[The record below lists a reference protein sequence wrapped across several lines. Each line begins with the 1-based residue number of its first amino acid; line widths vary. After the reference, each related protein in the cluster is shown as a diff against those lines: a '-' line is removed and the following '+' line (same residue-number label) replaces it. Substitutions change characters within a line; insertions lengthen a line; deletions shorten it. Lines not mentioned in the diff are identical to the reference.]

1 MLLWLLVGGGFMP
14 SHKIVYNVLE
24 VNLMI
29 LSICF
34 DPILEN
40 KYYVDKLL
48 LKEESLANKKIY
60 NLSGNGLTT
69 ARILNN
75 LNVDVFASGF
85 LGGQEGDYI
94 FNKLKDMDIYNDFIS
109 IKDNSKSRVVI
120 MQEDELL
127 TSITEESPRITR
139 DELGSF
145 YQLYAKILDRF
156 SIISSQDNLPMGLP
170 DDIYFDLISAA
181 NKKDIK
187 FILEAKGE
195 HLKNGLNANPF
206 MVKLVKED
214 LEEISNLILDYETEI
229 IKVGYSI
236 VEQGVEVVA
245 IDLGEKGSLVLT
257 KEKGYRLEID
267 SSVGRIGQDKG
278 YMVAGFA
285 FGIYKKYDIDTVLK
299 LSQASRLVYAIE
311 DDLDRIDMSD
321 IKSFMTKIDIYPIN
335 Y

>member
-1 MLLWLLVGGGFMP
+1 
-14 SHKIVYNVLE
+14 
-24 VNLMI
+24 MI

-34 DPILEN
+34 DPILES

-48 LKEESLANKKIY
+48 LRQESLVNKKVY
-60 NLSGNGLTT
+60 NLGGNGLTT

-75 LNVDVFASGF
+75 LNVDLFASGF
-85 LGGQEGDYI
+85 LGGPEGDYI
-94 FNKLKDMDIYNDFIS
+94 FTRLKDMDIYNDFIP
-109 IKDNSKSRVVI
+109 IKDNTRSKLVI
-120 MQEDELL
+120 MQEDDLL

-145 YQLYAKILDRF
+145 YELYAKILDRF
-156 SIISSQDNLPMGLP
+156 SIISSQGNMPIGLP

-181 NKKDIK
+181 NNKDKI

-195 HLKNGLNANPF
+195 YLKYGIKANPF

-229 IKVGYSI
+229 IKIGHSI

-245 IDLGEKGSLVLT
+245 IDLAEKGSLILT
-257 KEKGYRLEID
+257 KDKGYRLEID
-267 SSVGRIGQDKG
+267 NSIADIGEDKG
-278 YMVAGFA
+278 YMIAGFA
-285 FGIYKKYDIDTVLK
+285 FGIYKNYDVETILR
-299 LSQASRLVYAIE
+299 LAQASRLVYAIE
-311 DDLDRIDMSD
+311 DDMDRIDMSD
-321 IKSFMTKIDIYPIN
+321 IKSFMSKIDIYPIN

>member
-1 MLLWLLVGGGFMP
+1 
-14 SHKIVYNVLE
+14 
-24 VNLMI
+24 MI

-34 DPILEN
+34 DPILES

-48 LKEESLANKKIY
+48 LKQESLANKKVY

-75 LNVDVFASGF
+75 LNVDLFASGF
-85 LGGQEGDYI
+85 LGGPEGDYI
-94 FNKLKDMDIYNDFIS
+94 FTRLKDMDIYNDFIP
-109 IKDNSKSRVVI
+109 IKDNTRSKLVI
-120 MQEDELL
+120 MQEDDLL
-127 TSITEESPRITR
+127 TCITEESPRITR

-145 YQLYAKILDRF
+145 YELYAKILDRF
-156 SIISSQDNLPMGLP
+156 SIISSQGNMPIGLP

-181 NKKDIK
+181 NNKDKI

-195 HLKNGLNANPF
+195 YLKYGIKANPF

-229 IKVGYSI
+229 IKIGHSI

-245 IDLGEKGSLVLT
+245 IDLAEKGSLILT
-257 KEKGYRLEID
+257 KDKGYRLEID
-267 SSVGRIGQDKG
+267 NSIADIGEDKG
-278 YMVAGFA
+278 YMIAGFA
-285 FGIYKKYDIDTVLK
+285 FGIYKNYDVETILR
-299 LSQASRLVYAIE
+299 LAQASRLVYAIE
-311 DDLDRIDMSD
+311 DDMDRIDMSD
-321 IKSFMTKIDIYPIN
+321 IKSFLSKTDIYPIN